1 MARSPLHNLIQYL
14 KPHYGPLALGT
25 VALFL
30 ANALGT
36 YIPWLIKVA
45 VDGLKEFDLAKD
57 AINLG
62 LMGQNLMGQ
71 TMNYVWL
78 IIGLSSLMWIVR
90 IMSRIWIFGIGRSVE
105 FDLKQRVFE
114 HLLILPPSYFARK
127 SAGEVISIVTSDVEN
142 VRRLMGF
149 ALLSII
155 NSIFVYSMTIPA
167 MLLIDPMLT
176 LAAISVY
183 PLMLLLVK
191 SFGSQLRDEQMHVQE
206 QLAEV
211 STLLQEDLNGI
222 ALIKTYAQEQNERKA
237 FDKLNEVLF
246 DANLALAKSR
256 NVLFPLLGGIASVS
270 FLVLVWFGGEKL
282 AQPNTTFKIGDLLSL
297 IIYVERL
304 IFPTAILGFTLTTY
318 QRGQVS
324 INRIQE
330 ILEIPPAVV
339 DLPEA
344 VALVSKSS
352 NDNDQQN
359 PFPITDDISNDGSKA
374 AVLEVTGKI
383 EVRNLDFAYEDR
395 RELILKNL
403 NFTIMPGERVA
414 MIGTVGAG
422 KTTFAS
428 VLLRLVDTPK
438 DTLFIDG
445 VDITEIRINDLR
457 RHIAFVPQ
465 DSFLFSAT
473 IADNI
478 RYGRP
483 DASMAEVEYYASQAR
498 IQSEILNFPM
508 KYETIV
514 GERGITLSGGQRQ
527 RTALAR
533 ALLMDAPILILDDA
547 LSSVDN
553 QTAVSILHNFPQAKT
568 VLFITHNLSA
578 AATCDRILVMD
589 GGEIIAAGTHE
600 YLLATAPL
608 YQKLWNQHNLEAAVR

>member
-1 MARSPLHNLIQYL
+1 MAGSPLRNLIQYL

-45 VDGLKEFDLAKD
+45 VDGLKQLDP
-57 AINLG
+57 
-62 LMGQNLMGQ
+62 GQIALNGPSTNNGIPLNGISLNAMGQ

-105 FDLKQRVFE
+105 FDLKQQVFE
-114 HLLILPPSYFARK
+114 HLLILPPNYFARK

-183 PLMLLLVK
+183 PFMLMLVK
-191 SFGSQLRDEQMHVQE
+191 SFGAQLRDEQMHVQE

-237 FDKLNEVLF
+237 FNQLNEVLF
-246 DANLALAKSR
+246 EANLALAKSR

-282 AQPNTTFKIGDLLSL
+282 AQPNTTFKVGDLLSL

-324 INRIQE
+324 IKRIQE

-339 DLPEA
+339 DAPES
-344 VALVSKSS
+344 VALTKSK
-352 NDNDQQN
+352 
-359 PFPITDDISNDGSKA
+359 TESKTESTKNSA
-374 AVLEVTGKI
+374 TRVLEVSGKI
-383 EVRNLDFAYEDR
+383 EVRDLSFTYENQSEPTLR
-395 RELILKNL
+395 NL

-422 KTTFAS
+422 KTTLAS
-428 VLLRLVDTPK
+428 VLLRLVDAPQNA
-438 DTLFIDG
+438 LFLDG

-457 RHIAFVPQ
+457 RHVAFVPQ

-473 IADNI
+473 MADNI

-483 DASMAEVEYYASQAR
+483 EASMAEVEYYASQAR
-498 IQSEILNFPM
+498 IQSEILNFPL
-508 KYETIV
+508 KYDTIV

-553 QTAVSILHNFPQAKT
+553 QTAVSILNNFPEAKT

-589 GGEIIAAGTHE
+589 QGEIIAAGTHE
-600 YLLATAPL
+600 HLLDTAPL